1 MAEQR
6 PLATISDAELEQ
18 ALADLR
24 RHLAFPATPDL
35 APVIRA
41 RLENDTLSR
50 QTTAVPRAR
59 WRVAWLAAAAL
70 LILIAGTLL
79 LVPQVRTAI
88 ADRLGLPG
96 VQLEWLETPSAP
108 PASPVGTGLQL
119 GRQVTLAEGS
129 ATVDFP
135 VLVPTLT
142 GFDQPDEIYLS
153 GWGEATMLSFVYLP
167 APNLPSS
174 QQTGV
179 GALLTE
185 FRGSPERN
193 LIMKGLH
200 DDADGANRL
209 QAVSVAGQS
218 GFWISGVPHAFYV
231 CPDRGECREVPY
243 RLASNVLL
251 WEQNGLTLRLES
263 SLSLEESLA
272 IASSVR
278 ALEPATPGT

>member
-6 PLATISDAELEQ
+6 PLATLSDGELEQ
-18 ALADLR
+18 ALTDLG

-35 APVIRA
+35 APIIRA
-41 RLENDTLSR
+41 RLENEALPRLS
-50 QTTAVPRAR
+50 TAGPRAQ
-59 WRVAWLAAAAL
+59 WRIAWLAAAVIF
-70 LILIAGTLL
+70 LIVGTLL
-79 LVPQVRTAI
+79 LFPQVRTAI

-96 VQLEWLETPSAP
+96 VQIEWFETLPTP
-108 PASPVGTGLQL
+108 QASPVGAGLQL
-119 GRQVTLAEGS
+119 GRQVTLAE
-129 ATVDFP
+129 ARETVDFP
-135 VLVPTLT
+135 VLLPTLA

-153 GWGEATMLSFVYLP
+153 GWGDSTMLSFVYLP
-167 APNLPSS
+167 GPNLPSS

-200 DDADGANRL
+200 DDEDGVNRL
-209 QAVSVAGQS
+209 QAVSVDGQP

-231 CPDRGECREVPY
+231 CPDRGDCREVPY

-251 WEQNGLTLRLES
+251 WEQSGLTLRLES
-263 SLSLEESLA
+263 SLSSEESLA
-272 IASSVR
+272 IASSVHVV
-278 ALEPATPGT
+278 EPATPGT